1 MEHAIIIRNYQRFL
15 EQEQC
20 NRSKVRALQNT
31 SQKKAVDGKF
41 YIYNFCTSGSGDIRT
56 ALLDAVLVR
65 SWIIYI

>member
-31 SQKKAVDGKF
+31 SQKKAVDG
-41 YIYNFCTSGSGDIRT
+41 NFCTSGSGDIRT